1 LKRKLGRG
9 ESTEVWLARDV
20 KSEREVALKFF
31 PHHFLANVTT
41 VERLDQEIRRSAQLA
56 HPAIARVYDL
66 LCDPQLAAIVTE
78 FVEGWS
84 LATVKV
90 DQPNQRFRI
99 EDINLWVHQLCV
111 ALDYAHHGFCLVHRS
126 LKPSNILLN
135 RREQLKVTDFG
146 IDEAIRVAAPSS
158 GQATL
163 AGTIAYVSPQQL
175 DGADPSVLDDIYSL
189 GATIYDLLTGTPPFS
204 KGNLRTQIRERAA
217 PTMSERLRELEID
230 DSVPAAWEQ
239 VVAACLAKD
248 PGQRPQSANEVL
260 RDLETASNTRL
271 VNGLEQPG
279 WQHRFNNARL
289 KALNFLRW
297 LQSKIRGFGS
307 RRIFGPARS
316 MGTRFQKAITALRKN
331 SMLLI

>member
-1 LKRKLGRG
+1 M
-9 ESTEVWLARDV
+9 
-20 KSEREVALKFF
+20 
-31 PHHFLANVTT
+31 
-41 VERLDQEIRRSAQLA
+41 
-56 HPAIARVYDL
+56 
-66 LCDPQLAAIVTE
+66 
-78 FVEGWS
+78 
-84 LATVKV
+84 
-90 DQPNQRFRI
+90 
-99 EDINLWVHQLCV
+99 
-111 ALDYAHHGFCLVHRS
+111 
-126 LKPSNILLN
+126 LN

-204 KGNLRTQIRERAA
+204 KGDLRTQIRERTA

-239 VVAACLAKD
+239 VVAACLAKE

-260 RDLETASNTRL
+260 RDLETASNARL
-271 VNGLEQPG
+271 VNGSEQPG
-279 WQHRFNNARL
+279 WQHRFNNVRL
-289 KALNFLRW
+289 KSLNFLHRR
-297 LQSKIRGFGS
+297 QSKIRGFGS
-307 RRIFGPARS
+307 RRIFGPLRS
-316 MGTRFQKAITALRKN
+316 LGTRFQKAITALRKN